1 MCVSN
6 GMRLL
11 LHARPAGCKSDS
23 MSASAHSHSHDHTGH
38 HPHGPHDHH
47 SHAPVA
53 GWRYGLAIALNLGIV
68 AVQLIAGFALGSTAL
83 LADAGHNASDV
94 LGLIL
99 AGWAAWL
106 MTRTGSRHRTY
117 GYGKAGVLAALT
129 NSLLLVLACG
139 ALAFEAIERLLDA
152 DVATPPGGMVMAI
165 AAIAVCINLLSGW
178 LLMGGHPD
186 DVNRRAAVVH
196 LFADAAVSAG
206 VVGAGLIIL
215 LTGAR
220 WADPVAGLLIVAV
233 ILATTWR
240 ILVQSLDMALD
251 AAPSRIDVDAVRS
264 WLGKLPGVTDVHDL
278 HIWPISATETA
289 LTAHLVVPAGSDDG
303 LIARA
308 IAGLKG
314 EFAIQHPTIQIERTG
329 CDQCS
334 EQAG

>member
-1 MCVSN
+1 M
-6 GMRLL
+6 
-11 LHARPAGCKSDS
+11 ASD
-23 MSASAHSHSHDHTGH
+23 AQKHRNTDPHPHHHGHHPHGH

-47 SHAPVA
+47 SHAPTS
-53 GWRYGLAIALNLGIV
+53 GWRYGLAIGLNVAIV
-68 AVQLIAGFALGSTAL
+68 AVQLIAGFALQSTAL

-106 MTRTGSRHRTY
+106 MTRTGSPRRTY
-117 GYGKAGVLAALT
+117 GYGKAGVLAALA
-129 NSLLLVLACG
+129 NSLLLVFACG
-139 ALAFEAIERLLDA
+139 ALAFEAVGRLLDPEA
-152 DVATPPGGMVMAI
+152 VAPPGGMVMAI

-196 LFADAAVSAG
+196 LFADAAVSAA
-206 VVGAGLIIL
+206 VVGAGLVIL

-240 ILVQSLDMALD
+240 ILLQSLDMALD
-251 AAPSRIDVDAVRS
+251 AAPRRIDVDAVRG
-264 WLGKLPGVTDVHDL
+264 WLRALPDVTDVHDL

-289 LTAHLVVPAGSDDG
+289 LTAHLVVPEGSGDR
-303 LIARA
+303 LIERVVQ
-308 IAGLKG
+308 GLKAD
-314 EFAIQHPTIQIERTG
+314 FAIDHPTIQIERSD
-329 CDQCS
+329 CNQCG
-334 EQAG
+334 ERWA

>member
-106 MTRTGSRHRTY
+106 MTRTGSRRRTY

-139 ALAFEAIERLLDA
+139 ALAFEAIERLLDPQA
-152 DVATPPGGMVMAI
+152 VAPPGGPVMAI
-165 AAIAVCINLLSGW
+165 AGLAVGINLLSGW

-206 VVGAGLIIL
+206 VLGAGLIIL

-251 AAPSRIDVDAVRS
+251 AAPRRIDVDAVRG
-264 WLGKLPGVTDVHDL
+264 WLGALPGVMDVHDL

-289 LTAHLVVPAGSDDG
+289 LTAHLVVPAGSDDS
-303 LIARA
+303 LIATA
-308 IAGLKG
+308 ISGLKA
-314 EFAIQHPTIQIERTG
+314 EFAIQHPTIQIERSA
-329 CDQCS
+329 CDQCGG
-334 EQAG
+334 QAV

>member
-1 MCVSN
+1 MAV
-6 GMRLL
+6 
-11 LHARPAGCKSDS
+11 H
-23 MSASAHSHSHDHTGH
+23 AHSHPHHGA

-47 SHAPVA
+47 SHAPAA

-68 AVQLIAGFALGSTAL
+68 AVQLVAGFALGSTAL

-94 LGLIL
+94 LGLVL

-106 MTRTGSRHRTY
+106 MTRTGSRRRTY
-117 GYGKAGVLAALT
+117 GYGKAGVLAALA

-139 ALAFEAIERLLDA
+139 ALAFETIERLLDPQS
-152 DVATPPGGMVMAI
+152 VAPPGGMVMGI
-165 AAIAVCINLLSGW
+165 AAVAVGINLLSGW

-196 LFADAAVSAG
+196 LFGDAAVSAA

-251 AAPSRIDVDAVRS
+251 AAPSRIDVEAVRA
-264 WLGKLPGVTDVHDL
+264 WLAGLPGVADVHDL

-308 IAGLKG
+308 IAGLKADFG
-314 EFAIQHPTIQIERTG
+314 IQHPTLQIERTG
-329 CDQCS
+329 CDQCGG
-334 EQAG
+334 QRA